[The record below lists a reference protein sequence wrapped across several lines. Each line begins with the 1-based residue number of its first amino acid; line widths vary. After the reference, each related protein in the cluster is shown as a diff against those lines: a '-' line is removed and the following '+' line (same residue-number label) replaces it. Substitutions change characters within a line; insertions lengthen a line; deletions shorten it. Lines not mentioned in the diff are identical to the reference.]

1 MKWEK
6 QFKII
11 FLMILFLFAG
21 CQKEIQYDSVQKE
34 SEMKHNMQLII
45 NQHSFDVTLFD
56 NQTVKEFISQLPMTI
71 TMQDLHNN
79 EKYIDLKTSFTTD
92 EEKVNQIHAGDLM
105 LFQDNCLV
113 LFYEDFQTSYAYT
126 KMGYVHQSEQ
136 LKKALGQKDIV
147 IRLENKKMEE

>member
-1 MKWEK
+1 
-6 QFKII
+6 
-11 FLMILFLFAG
+11 
-21 CQKEIQYDSVQKE
+21 
-34 SEMKHNMQLII
+34 
-45 NQHSFDVTLFD
+45 
-56 NQTVKEFISQLPMTI
+56 
-71 TMQDLHNN
+71 MQDLHNN